1 MQTRRFH
8 IVLNPKSG
16 AALALGL
23 TADTLGASFAANG
36 HDATIDADDS
46 VPFADRIQRAV
57 DSDADV
63 IVSAGGDGT
72 ATALAAALAD
82 TGKALAVLPLGTANL
97 LARDLALPLDLD
109 ATVAE
114 LGNMQPRLIDVGE
127 VNGRVF
133 LHKVVIGLIPSIAAG
148 REHIRSRQDFPALIG
163 FFNYFIRRL
172 TRARRMALSI
182 TSAESGAR
190 VSRVQAIAV
199 ANNAYDEGF
208 GRVFSRAR
216 LDTGRLTLYTLSHLT
231 FGDVIRLSAE
241 MLAGRWQ
248 TDEALTIE
256 SVTSASIRA
265 RHPTVQVMIDGEV
278 EMMTTPLE
286 FRIRPL
292 ALRVLAPVA
301 VVVDA
306 ELDGDAGH
314 REPIAVVA

>member
-8 IVLNPKSG
+8 ILLNPKSG

-23 TADTLGASFAANG
+23 TAETLSASFAANG

-46 VPFADRIQRAV
+46 APFADRIQRAI

-72 ATALAAALAD
+72 ATALAGALAD

-109 ATVAE
+109 ATVAA
-114 LGNMQPRLIDVGE
+114 LADMQPRLIDVGE

-133 LHKVVIGLIPSIAAG
+133 LHKVVVGLIPSIAAG
-148 REHIRSRQDFPALIG
+148 REHIRSRQDLPALIG
-163 FFNYFIRRL
+163 FLGYFIRRL

-182 TSAESGAR
+182 ASAESGAR
-190 VSRVQAIAV
+190 LSRVQAIAV

-208 GRVFSRAR
+208 GRIFSRTR

-241 MLAGRWQ
+241 MIAGRWQ
-248 TDEALTIE
+248 ADEALTIE

-265 RHPTVQVMIDGEV
+265 RNPTLQVMIDGEV
-278 EMMTTPLE
+278 EIMSTPLE

-292 ALRVLAPVA
+292 ALTVLAPVA
-301 VVVDA
+301 VVLDA
-306 ELDGDAGH
+306 EIDGEPGH